1 MGSQVS
7 HIRLEDAAPYRA
19 LPQFVER
26 SGAAAQDAKID
37 RPAPPKT
44 LLGLPVRAPILCPAS
59 CASQDP
65 CARRPDAA

>member
-1 MGSQVS
+1 MGSLVS

-19 LPQFVER
+19 LPQFAER
-26 SGAAAQDAKID
+26 AGAVSRDARID

-44 LLGLPVRAPILCPAS
+44 LLGLPARTRILCPAG
-59 CASQDP
+59 CAGQQP